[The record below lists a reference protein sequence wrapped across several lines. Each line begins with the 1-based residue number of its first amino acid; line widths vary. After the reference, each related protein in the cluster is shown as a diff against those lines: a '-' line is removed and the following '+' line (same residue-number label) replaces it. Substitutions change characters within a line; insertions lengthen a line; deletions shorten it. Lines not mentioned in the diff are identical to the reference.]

1 MASGWHCLER
11 APPHRRHAWSN
22 NAELALTDTLLLGAG
37 VYVAHALDD
46 RLGVARKTVLSQRD
60 VPGMERSTIPVL
72 RYSATIRN
80 HPQPSATI
88 RNHP

>member
-1 MASGWHCLER
+1 
-11 APPHRRHAWSN
+11 
-22 NAELALTDTLLLGAG
+22 